1 MTEGSECNLGK
12 RFLIKK
18 FDVDCSLQ
26 FHITEIFS
34 RVSLKCKDKVL
45 CNFHMAQSWSHG
57 FKILEVF
64 STLKKRYAF

>member
-45 CNFHMAQSWSHG
+45 CHFHMAQS
-57 FKILEVF
+57 
-64 STLKKRYAF
+64 